1 MIIPPIEQNC
11 PEQSEWQQ
19 YCEQLREAS
28 SLSAIVWNALQMGLL
43 LARLMVEQELTRRAE
58 EPTAWGTCPTCGS
71 RLHSKG
77 WQSRQMQTLVG
88 KID

>member
-1 MIIPPIEQNC
+1 MIIPPIEQIC

-19 YCEQLREAS
+19 HCEQLWAAS

-43 LARLMVEQELTRRAE
+43 LARLMVEQELTRRSQM
-58 EPTAWGTCPTCGS
+58 PTAWGTCTTCGS